1 MCHEVLRRG
10 LSEGV
15 ARAGAGR
22 WMCDRLDVSD
32 FSLSVAHRRLHRR
45 LMNHFTDVTN
55 LSASVVAAGIMGR
68 SPEAGG
74 RRAASVTVALCNVRM
89 QLVNE
94 QSLVF
99 LLARLRRISPPE
111 MIYLT
116 HLIILLLQ

>member
-15 ARAGAGR
+15 ARAEAGR
-22 WMCDRLDVSD
+22 WMCDRLNVSD
-32 FSLSVAHRRLHRR
+32 SSLSVAHRLLHHR

-55 LSASVVAAGIMGR
+55 LSASVVAGGIMGR

-74 RRAASVTVALCNVRM
+74 RRAAFVIVAVCNARM

-99 LLARLRRISPPE
+99 LLARLR
-111 MIYLT
+111 
-116 HLIILLLQ
+116 

>member
-1 MCHEVLRRG
+1 
-10 LSEGV
+10 
-15 ARAGAGR
+15 
-22 WMCDRLDVSD
+22 MCDRLDVSD